1 MGLFDRVM
9 LKDNH
14 LAAACAVDGEM
25 LANAVRMAKSKN
37 PDVAVEVEV
46 DKISQIQPVL
56 EAEADVVMLDNFSL
70 EDLPKALGIIG
81 DKAWTEVS
89 GGVTLETLPKIGK
102 AAPDFVS
109 SAAPVHSSKWI
120 DIGLDAI

>member
-1 MGLFDRVM
+1 M
-9 LKDNH
+9 
-14 LAAACAVDGEM
+14 
-25 LANAVRMAKSKN
+25 
-37 PDVAVEVEV
+37 EVEV

-70 EDLPKALGIIG
+70 EDLPKTLGIIG